1 MIDFISSMFEGA
13 CHDCVSKGCVYC
25 IEDVNWNPDVCY
37 CDSLQNRYE
46 GCVAV
51 GSGFEP
57 LESRFDCSFNSQHGE
72 IFLALASVAFAI
84 IFCCLAVHIGHCF
97 SRCCR
102 PRGRRPMTSSSSQR
116 KRTRRPLY
124 IKPTQGREV
133 VAIPIA
139 ALKEDQNFPDNATIT
154 HASGTPTT
162 LSNIDSD
169 FVEAEAEILSPS
181 APMQE
186 DIENRGSRIANIE
199 SDERQTSTEVG
210 VNPSDSDQSKAET
223 DPGGS
228 ESTAQNEIKISTED
242 EAANNNIQDDTV
254 TSKVGDEFDINRED
268 KSKVLDSKK
277 FGSGFED
284 GESKL
289 FPQITV
295 YSDVVE
301 VQAQSNHENLDSKPS
316 ATTPLR

>member
-1 MIDFISSMFEGA
+1 MIDFISSMFKGA
-13 CHDCVSKGCVYC
+13 CHDCVSEGCVYC

-37 CDSLQNRYE
+37 CDSSQNRYE

-57 LESRFDCSFNSQHGE
+57 LESRFDCFFNSQHGE
-72 IFLALASVAFAI
+72 IFLAVASVAFAI

-102 PRGRRPMTSSSSQR
+102 PRGRRHITSNSSQR
-116 KRTRRPLY
+116 KRTRRPLCV
-124 IKPTQGREV
+124 KPSQGREV

-139 ALKEDQNFPDNATIT
+139 ALKEDQNFLGNATIP

-169 FVEAEAEILSPS
+169 FVEAEAELLTPS
-181 APMQE
+181 APTYE
-186 DIENRGSRIANIE
+186 DIENCGSRMANIE
-199 SDERQTSTEVG
+199 SDERQTSAEVV
-210 VNPSDSDQSKAET
+210 VNPLDSDQSKTET

-228 ESTAQNEIKISTED
+228 ESSAQNEIKNSTED
-242 EAANNNIQDDTV
+242 ATAKKNIQDDTV
-254 TSKVGDEFDINRED
+254 ISKVGDEFDINRED
-268 KSKVLDSKK
+268 DSKVLDSNN

-289 FPQITV
+289 IAQITV

-301 VQAQSNHENLDSKPS
+301 VQTQSNDEALDSKPS
-316 ATTPLR
+316 ATTPLK